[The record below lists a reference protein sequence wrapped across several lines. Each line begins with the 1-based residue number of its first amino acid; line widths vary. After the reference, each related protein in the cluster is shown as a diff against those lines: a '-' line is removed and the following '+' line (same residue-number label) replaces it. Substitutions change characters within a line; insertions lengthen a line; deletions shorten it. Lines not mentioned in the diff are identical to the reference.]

1 MKTERG
7 AEGLRER
14 KKRATRA
21 ALSEAAVRL
30 AAERG
35 AENVTV
41 EAISS
46 AAGVS
51 PRTFFNYFESHYDAF
66 VMTDP
71 DISERVRR
79 AVLDAPAALAP
90 LDAVR
95 EALTAELSDI
105 EARHELW
112 NLRAR
117 VLERS
122 PHLLARGLGAHA
134 ADERALAEAVAER
147 LGRLGEP
154 VGERSTDDREST
166 GELGLHP
173 RLVAA
178 VSVCAVRV
186 AMETWCARSP
196 GSDFPD
202 ILRTAFDQI
211 AAGLAVP
218 GAR

>member
-147 LGRLGEP
+147 LGEP
-154 VGERSTDDREST
+154 VGERSTDDREPPT

-178 VSVCAVRV
+178 VAVCAVRV
-186 AMETWCARSP
+186 AMETWCARPP

-211 AAGLAVP
+211 AAGLAAP